1 MQLKSRDGDAMPEW
15 KMFVVRRWKS
25 EQTFHKLLIMRA
37 RVSKREG
44 KWSSRRDREMLQS
57 SWADAAAAAALGA
70 GAGCDPPLTFPT
82 QRWHFK
88 WSVFWAGNHLAV
100 AFGRQSYRWKAM
112 QLIDATYNCFLSY
125 AAVAPITL
133 LSHGIYILKKVGQES
148 AACHNW
154 RAVWRNAMRL
164 A

>member
-1 MQLKSRDGDAMPEW
+1 MQLKSRDGDAMPDW

-70 GAGCDPPLTFPT
+70 GAGCDCDPPLTFPT

-88 WSVFWAGNHLAV
+88 WSVFLGWESLGGGIWAPELQVKGNA
-100 AFGRQSYRWKAM
+100 
-112 QLIDATYNCFLSY
+112 I
-125 AAVAPITL
+125 
-133 LSHGIYILKKVGQES
+133 
-148 AACHNW
+148 NW
-154 RAVWRNAMRL
+154 RYLQLFSVVCCRCSHYTSFSWHLHFEKGRPRICCL
-164 A
+164 P